1 MEKNELKNKIKS
13 LAEEQKFLKNQKKTV
28 NLKGERKIEPWEAYM
43 KHRSNRG
50 ELSDLYMKYGI
61 LRGLEPERIDKNYKI
76 NFSEKFINECRVL
89 RNEQVIRDS
98 EK

>member
-1 MEKNELKNKIKS
+1 MEKNELKNQIKS

-28 NLKGERKIEPWEAYM
+28 YIKGERKIDPYIASL
-43 KHRSNRG
+43 KHWSNRNK
-50 ELSDLYMKYGI
+50 LSELYMKYGI

-76 NFSEKFINECRVL
+76 NFNEKFINECKSL
-89 RNEQVIRDS
+89 RNEQIIRDS